1 MIRLCT
7 NSKQRWELK
16 GERDMQQEGVNGTI
30 LQKPDLCARKRHKS
44 GSARRYRERRGASS
58 SSTSASID
66 SLAFLSQK
74 IEAIRTSDE
83 QYLGEYCM
91 DIPKSFTNLQ
101 KTCQK
106 FLELSRCQYEVDYS
120 GCNTVADKI
129 IRLTEWFE
137 RQVESFGYNLSLH
150 KSYGDECLHFVL
162 YYPLPELEWMICV
175 FYCAPANYLS
185 EKGGE
190 LYKKYIKFIS
200 DSMGIGIG
208 SENNHE
214 NYILDTILTWMDEFN
229 DSIYDDIDEDRL
241 KIVNKYKKGGEFH
254 KLFEEID
261 KLPFLSSEG
270 FTKEL
275 QDYRKVCPNDELEL
289 VECMLEGIPVVRK
302 MNVNL
307 YDFIPDYERDDPESE
322 LKIALPWTTAILYSC
337 NDGIGDELVDSI
349 NSDVQCGSEVSSWI
363 VSLTITED
371 INANDLKTFGND
383 KSIGKKFSKWIE
395 KFNKLTEKFDKYEQS
410 QR

>member
-7 NSKQRWELK
+7 SSKQQWEQK
-16 GERDMQQEGVNGTI
+16 GEKEAMQQAGVNGAI
-30 LQKPDLCARKRHKS
+30 PQKPDFSFRKRNES
-44 GSARRYRERRGASS
+44 GSARRCRGRRGASS
-58 SSTSASID
+58 SSTSANID

-74 IEAIRTSDE
+74 IETIRTSDE
-83 QYLGEYCM
+83 QYLREYCI
-91 DIPKSFTNLQ
+91 DIPKSFANLQ

-106 FLELSRCQYEVDYS
+106 FLELRRCQYEVDYS
-120 GCNTVADKI
+120 GCNTGADKI
-129 IRLTEWFE
+129 ICLTEWFE
-137 RQVESFGYNLSLH
+137 RQVESFGHNLSLH

-162 YYPLPELEWMICV
+162 YYPLPELEWTICV

-208 SENNHE
+208 GENNHE
-214 NYILDTILTWMDEFN
+214 NYILDTILTWMDDFS

-261 KLPFLSSEG
+261 KLPFINSEG
-270 FTKEL
+270 ITKEL
-275 QDYRKVCPNDELEL
+275 QDYRKICPNNELEL
-289 VECMLEGIPVVRK
+289 VECMLEGIPVVKK

-307 YDFIPDYERDDPESE
+307 YDFIPDYEDDPESE
-322 LKIALPWTTAILYSC
+322 VKIAIPWTTAILYSC

-349 NSDVQCGSEVSSWI
+349 NSDIQCGSEVSNWTAN
-363 VSLTITED
+363 LTIREE
-371 INANDLKTFGND
+371 INANDLKNFEND

-395 KFNKLTEKFDKYEQS
+395 KFNRLTEKFDKYEQS